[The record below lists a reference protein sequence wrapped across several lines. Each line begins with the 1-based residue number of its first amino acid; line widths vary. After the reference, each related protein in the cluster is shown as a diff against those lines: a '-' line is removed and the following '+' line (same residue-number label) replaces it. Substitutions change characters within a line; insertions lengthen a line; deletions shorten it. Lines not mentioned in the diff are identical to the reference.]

1 MVDCYNLMVDYY
13 GKSQVEAVESAQQE
27 AAAEVNQPSRKP
39 LSHWNFL
46 LCFLRGGLSAVSIL
60 FWWIVN
66 MNCWLICAAWC
77 LYGKQSSAS
86 FLFFLYFI
94 SPRMLSDAAWTWY
107 PDHNTL
113 RIVWLSA
120 PVLTYVPVDV
130 WHWRMRRPIR
140 LMHAGCVAS
149 QWLIDALGIVV
160 LVAMGRYGRS

>member
-1 MVDCYNLMVDYY
+1 
-13 GKSQVEAVESAQQE
+13 
-27 AAAEVNQPSRKP
+27 

>member
-1 MVDCYNLMVDYY
+1 
-13 GKSQVEAVESAQQE
+13 
-27 AAAEVNQPSRKP
+27 

-120 PVLTYVPVDV
+120 PVLAYVPVDF
-130 WHWRMRRPIR
+130 WHWRMRRPNR
-140 LMHAGCVAS
+140 FTHAWVCGIAVAD
-149 QWLIDALGIVV
+149 WYVGNVV
-160 LVAMGRYGRS
+160 LVAVGRYGCS